1 MECLKTE
8 FNLPE
13 TVKDAIIKKTLSD
26 DTIKEILRIRDP
38 LILSKIAVIIKR
50 KNRYEKNII
59 KTAQFSEKR
68 RQLMKEKMSEYR
80 KVKSRGLILS
90 SIWDIGKRDN
100 YAGDPQFYGNTP
112 TQVIE
117 QCVIRL
123 TKPNDVILDAMAGS
137 GTTIDVC
144 KVLNRTAIA
153 YDLNPTRSDITKND
167 SRNIPL
173 GDSTIDMGFLHPPY
187 LNMVKYSD
195 SKEDLSNA
203 PLSDFFSGMKRII
216 SEYYRVLKK
225 NAYLCLLVGDV
236 TKKGKFLP
244 LTRRLANMAEE
255 IGFTDCGYAIK
266 ITRGSVSQK
275 MRGNVLYAELLASN
289 NLKVDHDSILFF
301 KKF

>member
-1 MECLKTE
+1 MGRKTE

-187 LNMVKYSD
+187 LNMVKYYN
-195 SKEDLSNA
+195 SKATQDELPKFIAQIIFDT
-203 PLSDFFSGMKRII
+203 GMIDPNVSTEMNISII
-216 SEYYRVLKK
+216 DKDGIRELNKK
-225 NAYLCLLVGDV
+225 DIDELVETWD
-236 TKKGKFLP
+236 
-244 LTRRLANMAEE
+244 
-255 IGFTDCGYAIK
+255 
-266 ITRGSVSQK
+266 
-275 MRGNVLYAELLASN
+275 EL
-289 NLKVDHDSILFF
+289 NLKTIL
-301 KKF
+301 KES